1 MSYWASDSVVRIGEE
16 QVEIPAE
23 RGLSYEV
30 GSVSRKVVFQVP
42 QSIGF
47 FSGKDS
53 YLTWDMKIKS
63 TSDRKTRLQLD
74 PAGCGMCVE
83 TCRIMCNG
91 VVLEEITDCNQ
102 LVAMKYD
109 YEKDESLQKQRAVM
123 EGATAHSMICAGTRG
138 SSKSEM
144 CDTQTNPWFKQLQEA
159 DPINDYDQATDGL
172 SVKCCV
178 PMFYSGIFSGGVFP
192 VMLLENGLTI
202 ELDLAPAPSVVRQL
216 DSVVMNRRRT
226 LNPIFHG
233 TNVAGDDWDNTNGGA
248 DVPVDAVYLQVANNC
263 NNRSKCPF
271 VRGEHISFVEIT
283 EKFVPGSNPLV
294 LRQPVIFETAGGV
307 ATPSLKITDITIDN
321 NLVKLSFDAILNKRS
336 APNGGRTITAGTFAV
351 VSLSAQLDSG
361 YDVKYQVDNL
371 NLVVHKLE
379 LEQEQVR
386 SMLQEVRDGSS
397 VEFDIHSF
405 TNYKSSMLKSDRQGT
420 IRINAKNERAKAL
433 LTIPTDSSI
442 YQPGDLLCSKDTYE
456 TTEDSMDTLLKSHR
470 TGISGCCDFLSEY
483 QLQIS
488 GVNVPSRPVSTRK
501 IATRKSIDSF
511 FLFELEKAL
520 ANSHIQPK
528 SFSKF
533 MENFVIGRSF
543 GTSSG
548 VMDLRS
554 EDLTLQLRYGE
565 TTAPTKDKMFSTFV
579 SHIRRLRIKDGYCQ
593 VDI

>member
-1 MSYWASDSVVRIGEE
+1 MSYWASDSVVQIGEE

-63 TSDRKTRLQLD
+63 TSARKTRLQLD

-109 YEKDESLQKQRAVM
+109 YEKDESLQKHRAVM
-123 EGATAHSMICAGTRG
+123 EGATAHTLVCAGTRG

-144 CDTQTNPWFKQLQEA
+144 ADTQTNPWFKQLEELQPA
-159 DPINDYDQATDGL
+159 DDYDQATDGL

-216 DSVVMNRRRT
+216 DSVTMNRRRT

-233 TNVAGDDWDNTNGGA
+233 TDVNGADWDNTNGDPDA
-248 DVPVDAVYLQVANNC
+248 PVSSVYLKVSNNC
-263 NNRSKCPF
+263 DSISKCPF
-271 VRGEHISFVEIT
+271 VRGEHIGFVEIT
-283 EKFVPGSNPLV
+283 NAGASPVVFGSVGAPG
-294 LRQPVIFETAGGV
+294 TAV
-307 ATPSLKITDITIDN
+307 PSLQITDIEVDTG
-321 NLVKLSFDAILNKRS
+321 LVKLTFANAYNNRAEAD
-336 APNGGRTITAGTFAV
+336 GGRDITSGTFAV
-351 VSLSAQLDSG
+351 VSLSAQLEDG

-386 SMLQEVRDGSS
+386 SMLQDVREGSS

-442 YQPGDLLCSKDTYE
+442 YQPGGLVSSTGTYAVTKD
-456 TTEDSMDTLLKSHR
+456 DMDTILNSHR

-548 VMDLRS
+548 VMDLRN
-554 EDLTLQLRYGE
+554 EDVTLQLRYGE
-565 TTAPTKDKMFSTFV
+565 TTAPEKDKMFSSFV
-579 SHIRRLRIKDGYCQ
+579 SHIRRLRIKDGYCS

>member
-1 MSYWASDSVVRIGEE
+1 MSYWAADSVVQIGEE

-63 TSDRKTRLQLD
+63 TSARKTRLQLD

-109 YEKDESLQKQRAVM
+109 YDKDQSLQKHRAVM

-138 SSKSEM
+138 SSKSDM
-144 CDTQTNPWFKQLQEA
+144 CDTQTNPWFKQLDEA
-159 DPINDYDQATDGL
+159 DPADDYDQATDGL

-226 LNPIFHG
+226 LNPVFQG
-233 TNVAGDDWDNTNGGA
+233 TDAAGAAWGNTNANA
-248 DVPVDAVYLQVANNC
+248 DVPVNAVYLQLANNC
-263 NNRSKCPF
+263 NTRSKCPF
-271 VRGEHISFVEIT
+271 VRGEHIGFVEILD
-283 EKFVPGSNPLV
+283 PAAD
-294 LRQPVIFETAGGV
+294 PVVFERAAAPGV
-307 ATPSLKITDITIDN
+307 AVPSLQITNIEIDGG
-321 NLVKLSFDAILNKRS
+321 LVKLSFDAALNRR
-336 APNGGRTITAGTFAV
+336 AAGDGGRAITSGNFAV
-351 VSLSAQLDSG
+351 VSLSAQLEAG

-386 SMLQEVRDGSS
+386 SMLQEVREGSS

-442 YQPGDLLCSKDTYE
+442 YQPGDLVSSKDTYE
-456 TTEDSMDTLLKSHR
+456 VTRDDMDTRLTSHR
-470 TGISGCCDFLSEY
+470 TGISGCNDYLSEY

-548 VMDLRS
+548 VMDLRN

-565 TTAPTKDKMFSTFV
+565 TTAPTKDKMFSSFV

>member
-1 MSYWASDSVVRIGEE
+1 MSYWASDSVVKIGEE

-30 GSVSRKVVFQVP
+30 GSVSRKVVFQLP
-42 QSIGF
+42 QSVGF

-63 TSDRKTRLQLD
+63 TSARKTRLQLD

-109 YEKDESLQKQRAVM
+109 YEKDQSLQKKRAVM
-123 EGATAHSMICAGTRG
+123 EGATSHNLLCAGTRG
-138 SSKSEM
+138 SSKSDM
-144 CDTQTNPWFKQLQEA
+144 CDTQTNPWFKQLEEA
-159 DPINDYDQATDGL
+159 DPVDDYDQATDGL

-202 ELDLAPAPSVVRQL
+202 ELDLAPAPTVVRQL
-216 DSVVMNRRRT
+216 DSVVANRRRT

-233 TNVAGDDWDNTNGGA
+233 TDVAGADWDVTDGQPAN
-248 DVPVDAVYLQVANNC
+248 DVAVTTAFLKVSNNSDT
-263 NNRSKCPF
+263 RSKCPF
-271 VRGEHISFVEIT
+271 VKGEEIAFVEIT
-283 EKFVPGSNPLV
+283 NPASDPVVLGSVGDPTTQVPSV
-294 LRQPVIFETAGGV
+294 
-307 ATPSLKITDITIDN
+307 KITDITIDN
-321 NLVKLSFDAILNKRS
+321 GLVKL
-336 APNGGRTITAGTFAV
+336 TFANAYNNRGTEAVNPGRSITSGNFCV
-351 VSLSAQLDSG
+351 VSMSAQLEAG

-379 LEQEQVR
+379 LEQAQVR
-386 SMLQEVRDGSS
+386 SMLQEVREGSS

-420 IRINAKNERAKAL
+420 IRINAKNERAKGL

-442 YQPGDLLCSKDTYE
+442 YSAGDLLCSKDTYE
-456 TTEDSMDTLLKSHR
+456 VTRDDMDTRLNSHR

-548 VMDLRS
+548 VMDLRN

-565 TTAPTKDKMFSTFV
+565 TTPPTKDKMFSSFV

>member
-1 MSYWASDSVVRIGEE
+1 MSYWAADSVVQIGEE

-63 TSDRKTRLQLD
+63 TSARKTRLQLD

-109 YEKDESLQKQRAVM
+109 YDKDQSLQKHRAVM

-138 SSKSEM
+138 SSKSDM
-144 CDTQTNPWFKQLQEA
+144 CDTQTNPWFKQLEEA
-159 DPINDYDQATDGL
+159 QPANDYDQATDGL

-226 LNPIFHG
+226 LNPIFQG
-233 TNVAGDDWDNTNGGA
+233 TDAAGAAWANTDGGA
-248 DVPVDAVYLQVANNC
+248 DVAVDGIYLQVANNC
-263 NNRSKCPF
+263 DTITKCPF
-271 VRGEHISFVEIT
+271 VRGEHIGFVEILD
-283 EKFVPGSNPLV
+283 PAAD
-294 LRQPVIFETAGGV
+294 PVIFGSVGAPANAV
-307 ATPSLKITDITIDN
+307 PSLQITNIEIDGG
-321 NLVKLSFDAILNKRS
+321 LVKLSFANAYNNRAAVD
-336 APNGGRTITAGTFAV
+336 GGRNITSGNFAV
-351 VSLSAQLDSG
+351 VSLSAQLEAG

-386 SMLQEVRDGSS
+386 SMLQEVREGSS

-442 YQPGDLLCSKDTYE
+442 YQPGDLVSSKDTYE
-456 TTEDSMDTLLKSHR
+456 ITRDDMDTRLTSHR
-470 TGISGCCDFLSEY
+470 TGLSGCCDFLSEY

-548 VMDLRS
+548 VADLRN
-554 EDLTLQLRYGE
+554 EDVTLQLRYGE
-565 TTAPTKDKMFSTFV
+565 TTAPTKDKMFSSFV

>member
-1 MSYWASDSVVRIGEE
+1 MSYWASDSVVKIGEE

-63 TSDRKTRLQLD
+63 TSTRKTRLQLD

-91 VVLEEITDCNQ
+91 VVLEEIADCNQ

-109 YEKDESLQKQRAVM
+109 YEKDQSLQKHRAVM
-123 EGATAHSMICAGTRG
+123 EGATAHNMICAGTRG
-138 SSKSEM
+138 SSKSDM
-144 CDTQTNPWFKQLQEA
+144 CDTQTNPWFKQLEEA
-159 DPINDYDQATDGL
+159 DPVNDYDQATDGL

-202 ELDLAPAPSVVRQL
+202 ELDLAPAPTIIRQL
-216 DSVVMNRRRT
+216 DSVTMNRRRT
-226 LNPIFHG
+226 LNPIFQGVDAVG
-233 TNVAGDDWDNTNGGA
+233 TAWDNTDGGA
-248 DVPVDAVYLQVANNC
+248 DVAVNSIHLRVSNNC
-263 NNRSKCPF
+263 DTISKCPF
-271 VRGEHISFVEIT
+271 VKGEHIGFVEIT
-283 EKFVPGSNPLV
+283 NAGAS
-294 LRQPVIFETAGGV
+294 PVIFGSLGAPGTAV
-307 ATPSLKITDITIDN
+307 PSLQITEIEIDGG
-321 NLVKLSFDAILNKRS
+321 LVKLSFADAYNNR
-336 APNGGRTITAGTFAV
+336 AEADGGRDITSGTFAV
-351 VSLSAQLDSG
+351 VSLSAQLDAG

-386 SMLQEVRDGSS
+386 SMLQEVREGSS

-405 TNYKSSMLKSDRQGT
+405 TNYKSSMLRSDRQGT

-433 LTIPTDSSI
+433 LTIPTDSSV
-442 YQPGDLLCSKDTYE
+442 YQPGDLVSSKDTYE
-456 TTEDSMDTLLKSHR
+456 VTQDDMDTRLTSHR
-470 TGISGCCDFLSEY
+470 SGISGCCDFLSEY

-548 VMDLRS
+548 VADLRN
-554 EDLTLQLRYGE
+554 EDVTLQLRYGE
-565 TTAPTKDKMFSTFV
+565 TTAPTKDKMFSSFV

>member
-1 MSYWASDSVVRIGEE
+1 MSYWAADSVVQIGEE

-63 TSDRKTRLQLD
+63 TSARKTRLQLD

-109 YEKDESLQKQRAVM
+109 YDKDQSLQKHRAVM

-138 SSKSEM
+138 SSKSDM
-144 CDTQTNPWFKQLQEA
+144 CDTQTNPWFKQLEEA
-159 DPINDYDQATDGL
+159 QPANDYDQATDGL

-226 LNPIFHG
+226 LNPIFQG
-233 TNVAGDDWDNTNGGA
+233 TDAAGAAWANTNGGA
-248 DVPVDAVYLQVANNC
+248 DVAVDGIYLQVANNC
-263 NNRSKCPF
+263 DTITKCPF
-271 VRGEHISFVEIT
+271 VRGEHIGFVEILD
-283 EKFVPGSNPLV
+283 PAAD
-294 LRQPVIFETAGGV
+294 PVIFGSVGAPANAV
-307 ATPSLKITDITIDN
+307 PSLQITNIEIDGG
-321 NLVKLSFDAILNKRS
+321 LVKLSFANAYNNRAAVD
-336 APNGGRTITAGTFAV
+336 GGRNITSGNFAV
-351 VSLSAQLDSG
+351 VSLSAQLEAG

-386 SMLQEVRDGSS
+386 SMLQEVREGSS

-442 YQPGDLLCSKDTYE
+442 YQPGDLVSSKDTYE
-456 TTEDSMDTLLKSHR
+456 ITRDDMDTRLTSHR
-470 TGISGCCDFLSEY
+470 TGLSGCCDFLSEY

-548 VMDLRS
+548 VADLRN
-554 EDLTLQLRYGE
+554 EDVTLQLRYGE
-565 TTAPTKDKMFSTFV
+565 TTAPTKDKMFSSFV

>member
-1 MSYWASDSVVRIGEE
+1 MSYWSADSVVQIGEE

-42 QSIGF
+42 QSVGF
-47 FSGKDS
+47 FSSKDS

-63 TSDRKTRLQLD
+63 DSTRKTRLQLD

-109 YEKDESLQKQRAVM
+109 YEKDQSLQKHRAVM
-123 EGATAHSMICAGTRG
+123 EGATAHNMICAGTRG
-138 SSKSEM
+138 SSKSDI
-144 CDTQTNPWFKQLQEA
+144 CDTQTNPWFKQLEEA
-159 DPINDYDQATDGL
+159 SPVNDYDQATDGL

-202 ELDLAPAPSVVRQL
+202 ELDLAPAPSIVRQL
-216 DSVVMNRRRT
+216 DSVTMNRRRT

-233 TNVAGDDWDNTNGGA
+233 TDAAGTGWANTDGVA
-248 DVPVDAVYLQVANNC
+248 DVAVTQVWLKTSNNC
-263 NNRSKCPF
+263 DTISKCPF
-271 VRGEHISFVEIT
+271 VRGEHIGFVEIT
-283 EKFVPGSNPLV
+283 DADADPVVFGSVGAPA
-294 LRQPVIFETAGGV
+294 TAV
-307 ATPSLKITDITIDN
+307 PSLQITDIDI
-321 NLVKLSFDAILNKRS
+321 
-336 APNGGRTITAGTFAV
+336 NGGFVRLTFANAYNNRAAANDGRAITSGDFAV
-351 VSLSAQLDSG
+351 VSLSAQLEAS

-379 LEQEQVR
+379 IEPEQVR

-397 VEFDIHSF
+397 VEFDVHSF

-433 LTIPTDSSI
+433 LTLPCDSSI
-442 YQPGDLLCSKDTYE
+442 YSAGDLLSSKDTYE
-456 TTEDSMDTLLKSHR
+456 VTQDDMDTRLMSHR
-470 TGISGCCDFLSEY
+470 TGLSGCCDFLSEY

-533 MENFVIGRSF
+533 MENFVIARSF

-548 VMDLRS
+548 VMDLRN
-554 EDLTLQLRYGE
+554 EDVTLQLRYGE
-565 TTAPTKDKMFSTFV
+565 TTAPTKDKMFSSFV

>member
-1 MSYWASDSVVRIGEE
+1 MSYWAADSVVQIGEE

-30 GSVSRKVVFQVP
+30 SSVSRKVVFQVP

-63 TSDRKTRLQLD
+63 TSARKTRLQLD

-109 YEKDESLQKQRAVM
+109 YEKDQSLQKHRAVM

-138 SSKSEM
+138 SSKSEI
-144 CDTQTNPWFKQLQEA
+144 CDTQTNPWFKQLQELQPL
-159 DPINDYDQATDGL
+159 DDYDQATDGL

-226 LNPIFHG
+226 LNPIFQGIDAAG
-233 TNVAGDDWDNTNGGA
+233 TGWNVTDGVPGN
-248 DVPVDAVYLQVANNC
+248 DVAVDGVYLQLANNC
-263 NNRSKCPF
+263 DSISKCPF
-271 VRGEHISFVEIT
+271 VRGEHIGFVEILDPAA
-283 EKFVPGSNPLV
+283 ELVVFGSVGVPGNAV
-294 LRQPVIFETAGGV
+294 
-307 ATPSLKITDITIDN
+307 PSLQITDIEIDGG
-321 NLVKLSFDAILNKRS
+321 LVKLSFANAYNNRGTIGD
-336 APNGGRTITAGTFAV
+336 GRNITSGNFAV
-351 VSLSAQLDSG
+351 VSLSAQLEAG

-386 SMLQEVRDGSS
+386 SMLQEVREGSS

-442 YQPGDLLCSKDTYE
+442 YQPGDLVSSKDTYE
-456 TTEDSMDTLLKSHR
+456 TTRDDMDTRLNSHR

-548 VMDLRS
+548 VADLRN

-565 TTAPTKDKMFSTFV
+565 TTAPTKDKMFSSFV

>member
-1 MSYWASDSVVRIGEE
+1 MSYWASDSVVQIGEE

-63 TSDRKTRLQLD
+63 TSARKTRLQLD

-109 YEKDESLQKQRAVM
+109 YEKDESLQKHRAVM
-123 EGATAHSMICAGTRG
+123 EGATAHSLVCAGTRG

-144 CDTQTNPWFKQLQEA
+144 ADTQTNPWFKQLEELQPA
-159 DPINDYDQATDGL
+159 DDYDQATDGL

-216 DSVVMNRRRT
+216 DSVTMNRRRT

-233 TNVAGDDWDNTNGGA
+233 TDVNGADWDNTDGGA
-248 DVPVDAVYLQVANNC
+248 DAPVTTAYLRVSNNC
-263 NNRSKCPF
+263 DSISKCPF
-271 VRGEHISFVEIT
+271 VRGEHIGFVEIT
-283 EKFVPGSNPLV
+283 NAGAS
-294 LRQPVIFETAGGV
+294 PVIFGSVGAPGTAV
-307 ATPSLKITDITIDN
+307 PSLQITNIEVDTG
-321 NLVKLSFDAILNKRS
+321 LVKLTFANAYNNRS
-336 APNGGRTITAGTFAV
+336 AGNGGRDITSGTFAV
-351 VSLSAQLDSG
+351 VSLSAQLEDG

-386 SMLQEVRDGSS
+386 SMLQDVREGSS

-442 YQPGDLLCSKDTYE
+442 YQPGGLVSSTGTYAVTKD
-456 TTEDSMDTLLKSHR
+456 DMDTILNSHR

-548 VMDLRS
+548 VMDLRN
-554 EDLTLQLRYGE
+554 EDVTLQLRYGE
-565 TTAPTKDKMFSTFV
+565 TTAPEKDKMFSSFV
-579 SHIRRLRIKDGYCQ
+579 SHIRRLRIKDGYCS

>member
-1 MSYWASDSVVRIGEE
+1 MSYWAADSVVQIGEE

-30 GSVSRKVVFQVP
+30 SSVSRKVVFQVP

-63 TSDRKTRLQLD
+63 TSARKTRLQLD

-109 YEKDESLQKQRAVM
+109 YEKDQSLQKHRAVM

-144 CDTQTNPWFKQLQEA
+144 CDTQTNPWFKQLEDAQ
-159 DPINDYDQATDGL
+159 PLNDYDQATDGL

-226 LNPIFHG
+226 LNPIFQGTDAAGTGWANTHG
-233 TNVAGDDWDNTNGGA
+233 NA
-248 DVPVDAVYLQVANNC
+248 DVPVDGIYLQVANNC
-263 NNRSKCPF
+263 DSISKCPF
-271 VRGEHISFVEIT
+271 VRGEHIGFVELLD
-283 EKFVPGSNPLV
+283 PAAD
-294 LRQPVIFETAGGV
+294 PVIFGSLGAAANPV
-307 ATPSLKITDITIDN
+307 PSLQITDIEIDGG
-321 NLVKLSFDAILNKRS
+321 LVKLSFANAYNNRDA
-336 APNGGRTITAGTFAV
+336 PDGGRNITSGNFAV
-351 VSLSAQLDSG
+351 VSLSAQLEAG

-386 SMLQEVRDGSS
+386 SMLQEVREGSS

-442 YQPGDLLCSKDTYE
+442 YQPGDLVSSKDTYE
-456 TTEDSMDTLLKSHR
+456 TTRDDMDIRLTSHR

-548 VMDLRS
+548 VMDLRN

-565 TTAPTKDKMFSTFV
+565 ITAPTKDKMFSSFV

>member
-1 MSYWASDSVVRIGEE
+1 MSYWAADSVVQIGEE

-63 TSDRKTRLQLD
+63 TSARKTRLQLD

-109 YEKDESLQKQRAVM
+109 YEKDQSLQKHRAVM
-123 EGATAHSMICAGTRG
+123 EGATAHNMLCAGTRG
-138 SSKSEM
+138 SSKSDM
-144 CDTQTNPWFKQLQEA
+144 CDTQTNPWFKQLDNLQPA
-159 DPINDYDQATDGL
+159 DDYDQATDGL

-226 LNPIFHG
+226 LNPVFLGTDAAGTRWANTHG
-233 TNVAGDDWDNTNGGA
+233 NA

-263 NNRSKCPF
+263 DSISKCPF
-271 VRGEHISFVEIT
+271 VRGEHIGFVELLD
-283 EKFVPGSNPLV
+283 PAAD
-294 LRQPVIFETAGGV
+294 PVIFGSVGAPANAV
-307 ATPSLKITDITIDN
+307 PSLQITDIELDGG
-321 NLVKLSFDAILNKRS
+321 LVKLSFANAYNNRDA
-336 APNGGRTITAGTFAV
+336 PDGGRHITSGNFAV
-351 VSLSAQLDSG
+351 VSLSAQLEAG

-386 SMLQEVRDGSS
+386 SMLQEVREGSS

-442 YQPGDLLCSKDTYE
+442 YQPGDLVSSKDTYE
-456 TTEDSMDTLLKSHR
+456 TTRDDMDIRLTSHR

-548 VMDLRS
+548 VMDLRN

-565 TTAPTKDKMFSTFV
+565 TTAPTKDKMFSSFV

>member
-1 MSYWASDSVVRIGEE
+1 MSYWAADSVVQIGEE

-63 TSDRKTRLQLD
+63 TSARKTRLQLD

-109 YEKDESLQKQRAVM
+109 YDKDQSLQKHRAVM

-138 SSKSEM
+138 SSKSDM
-144 CDTQTNPWFKQLQEA
+144 CDTQTNPWFKQLEEA
-159 DPINDYDQATDGL
+159 QPANDYDQATDGL

-192 VMLLENGLTI
+192 VMLLEYGLTI

-226 LNPIFHG
+226 LNPIFQG
-233 TNVAGDDWDNTNGGA
+233 TDAAGAAWANTDGGA
-248 DVPVDAVYLQVANNC
+248 DVAVDGIYLQVANNC
-263 NNRSKCPF
+263 DTITKCPF
-271 VRGEHISFVEIT
+271 VRGEHIGFVEILD
-283 EKFVPGSNPLV
+283 PAAD
-294 LRQPVIFETAGGV
+294 PVIFGSVGAPANAV
-307 ATPSLKITDITIDN
+307 PSLQITNIEIDGG
-321 NLVKLSFDAILNKRS
+321 LVKLSFANAYNNRAAVD
-336 APNGGRTITAGTFAV
+336 GGRNITSGNFAV
-351 VSLSAQLDSG
+351 VSLSAQLEAG

-386 SMLQEVRDGSS
+386 SMLQEVREGSS

-442 YQPGDLLCSKDTYE
+442 YQPGDLVSSKDTYE
-456 TTEDSMDTLLKSHR
+456 ITRDDMDTRLTSHR
-470 TGISGCCDFLSEY
+470 TGLSGCCDFLSEY

-548 VMDLRS
+548 VADLRN
-554 EDLTLQLRYGE
+554 EDVTLQLRYGE
-565 TTAPTKDKMFSTFV
+565 TTAPTKDKMFSSFV

>member
-1 MSYWASDSVVRIGEE
+1 MSYWSADSVVQIGEE

-63 TSDRKTRLQLD
+63 TSTRKTRLQLD

-109 YEKDESLQKQRAVM
+109 YEKDQSLQKHRAVM
-123 EGATAHSMICAGTRG
+123 EGATAHNFLCAGTRG
-138 SSKSEM
+138 SSKSDM
-144 CDTQTNPWFKQLQEA
+144 CDTQTNPWFKQLEEVQPA
-159 DPINDYDQATDGL
+159 DDYDQATDGL

-202 ELDLAPAPSVVRQL
+202 ELDLAPAPSIVRQL
-216 DSVVMNRRRT
+216 DSVTMNRRRT

-233 TNVAGDDWDNTNGGA
+233 TDAAGTAWAVTDGQPAN
-248 DVPVDAVYLQVANNC
+248 DVPVNQVWLKTSNNC
-263 NNRSKCPF
+263 DTISKCPF
-271 VRGEHISFVEIT
+271 VRGEFISFVEIT
-283 EKFVPGSNPLV
+283 DADADPIIFGSVGDPATQIPAVQITNIDINGGFVRLTFANAYNNRGADS
-294 LRQPVIFETAGGV
+294 R
-307 ATPSLKITDITIDN
+307 DITSGD
-321 NLVKLSFDAILNKRS
+321 
-336 APNGGRTITAGTFAV
+336 FAV
-351 VSLSAQLDSG
+351 VSLSAQLEAS

-379 LEQEQVR
+379 IEPEQVR

-397 VEFDIHSF
+397 VEFDVHSF

-433 LTIPTDSSI
+433 LTLPCDSSI
-442 YQPGDLLCSKDTYE
+442 YSAGDLLSSKDTYE
-456 TTEDSMDTLLKSHR
+456 ITQDDMDTRLMSHR
-470 TGISGCCDFLSEY
+470 TGLSGCCDFLSEF

-511 FLFELEKAL
+511 FLFELEKGL

-533 MENFVIGRSF
+533 MENFVIARSF
-543 GTSSG
+543 GTTSG
-548 VMDLRS
+548 VMDLRN
-554 EDLTLQLRYGE
+554 EDVTLQLRYAE
-565 TTAPTKDKMFSTFV
+565 TTAPTKDKMFSSFV
-579 SHIRRLRIKDGYCQ
+579 SHIRRLRIKDGYCE